1 MYADTH
7 RYHNM
12 LKSVREFL
20 KLYQIPAGLSD
31 RIMDYIVFTWSLSK
45 GIDTAKVR
53 VMVVIGL
60 IDKLNIYV

>member
-1 MYADTH
+1 MYADTN

-20 KLYQIPAGLSD
+20 KLHDIPSGLSD

-45 GIDTAKVR
+45 GIDTSR
-53 VMVVIGL
+53 VS
-60 IDKLNIYV
+60 